1 MPRRPPPTPLV
12 LAKGPLP
19 PRGAPRHQL
28 PDVPR
33 AALIVAETAHRYS
46 YDNNNTARHRLR
58 SRERSASN
66 ASASSLSSNFSLPS
80 SLSRPLSP
88 YDDYPFVYTPTTRTR
103 AISSDTTM
111 MPTRMS
117 PSWVAL
123 DAARRQVTPPPPVM
137 LAYPISRPASG
148 SGMKKGMGREPSS
161 RRVSF

>member
-33 AALIVAETAHRYS
+33 AALIVAETAHRHS
-46 YDNNNTARHRLR
+46 YDNNNTAALRLR

-66 ASASSLSSNFSLPS
+66 ASASSLSSNHSLPL
-80 SLSRPLSP
+80 SLSLSP
-88 YDDYPFVYTPTTRTR
+88 SYDDLPLVSTPTTRMR

-111 MPTRMS
+111 IPTWRS
-117 PSWVAL
+117 CSWVAL

-137 LAYPISRPASG
+137 LAYPTSRPASG
-148 SGMKKGMGREPSS
+148 SGMKTGVGREPSS